1 MGLMPCK
8 TRIAWENP
16 QAKVLPKEKESL
28 VAPECAGVFNRTITD
43 RVRYRFNVCSLVTVL
58 GGHGGGFVV
67 PYSLT
72 TA

>member
-1 MGLMPCK
+1 MDLMPCK
-8 TRIAWENP
+8 TRIAWGNF

-28 VAPECAGVFNRTITD
+28 VAPECAGVFNRTRTD
-43 RVRYRFNVCSLVTVL
+43 RVRYGFNVCSLVTVL
-58 GGHGGGFVV
+58 VGHGGGFMV